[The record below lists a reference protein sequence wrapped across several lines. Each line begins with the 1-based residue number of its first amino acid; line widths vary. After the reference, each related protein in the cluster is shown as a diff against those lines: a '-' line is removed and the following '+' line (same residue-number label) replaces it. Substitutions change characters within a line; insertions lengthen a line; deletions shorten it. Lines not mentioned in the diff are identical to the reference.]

1 MYVANINKIFDSYM
15 KQCENVSK
23 LLFTEKHILSSYSVL
38 TMLDMFVQPFGPT
51 CPIDWTRLSSFL
63 DTFVQNRMSYIPPV
77 HTLRASCDIITAL
90 SPAVSVRKRLLP
102 KVTLLKP

>member
-38 TMLDMFVQPFGPT
+38 TMLDTSVQPFGHI

-63 DTFVQNRMSYIPPV
+63 DTFVQLIGHVCPKSYV
-77 HTLRASCDIITAL
+77 LYTSSTYSSCKL
-90 SPAVSVRKRLLP
+90 
-102 KVTLLKP
+102 

>member
-38 TMLDMFVQPFGPT
+38 TMLDT
-51 CPIDWTRLSSFL
+51 S
-63 DTFVQNRMSYIPPV
+63 VQNRMSYIPPG

-90 SPAVSVRKRLLP
+90 SPAVSVRNRLLP

>member
-38 TMLDMFVQPFGPT
+38 TMLDTFVQLLGHV
-51 CPIDWTRLSSFL
+51 CPIDWTNVSKIVCLIYL
-63 DTFVQNRMSYIPPV
+63 QYILFVQAVTS
-77 HTLRASCDIITAL
+77 LRH
-90 SPAVSVRKRLLP
+90 
-102 KVTLLKP
+102 

>member
-38 TMLDMFVQPFGPT
+38 TILDTSVQPFGHI
-51 CPIDWTRLSSFL
+51 CPIDWTRLS
-63 DTFVQNRMSYIPPV
+63 N
-77 HTLRASCDIITAL
+77 
-90 SPAVSVRKRLLP
+90 
-102 KVTLLKP
+102 

>member
-23 LLFTEKHILSSYSVL
+23 LLFTEKYILSSYSVL
-38 TMLDMFVQPFGPT
+38 TMLDTSVQLLGHV

-63 DTFVQNRMSYIPPV
+63 DTFVQLIGHVCPKSYV
-77 HTLRASCDIITAL
+77 LYTSKTYSSCKL
-90 SPAVSVRKRLLP
+90 
-102 KVTLLKP
+102 

>member
-38 TMLDMFVQPFGPT
+38 TMLD
-51 CPIDWTRLSSFL
+51 
-63 DTFVQNRMSYIPPV
+63 TFVQLAGHVCPKSHVLY
-77 HTLRASCDIITAL
+77 TSSTYSSCKL
-90 SPAVSVRKRLLP
+90 
-102 KVTLLKP
+102 